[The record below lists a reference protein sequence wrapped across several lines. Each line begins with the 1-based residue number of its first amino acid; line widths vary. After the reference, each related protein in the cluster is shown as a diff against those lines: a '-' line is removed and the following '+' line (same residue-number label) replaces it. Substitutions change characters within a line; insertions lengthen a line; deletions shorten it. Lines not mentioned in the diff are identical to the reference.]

1 MQRRVDLTA
10 PRGAEWLR
18 LWWLYL
24 RSFPDAE
31 RKPIRRILKMAKLGR
46 AGIWAIR
53 RDGKFAGLLMT
64 MEAPHLVQL
73 DYLAVCKKE
82 RNSGLGSEAL
92 ALFREKLAGK
102 PLLVEI
108 ESPYIPGP
116 DQALRQRRRG
126 FYLRAGMVPLGI
138 LAEVYEVQME
148 LLGWDCQ
155 LTFDEYIAFYRD
167 YYRPQ
172 AAEHIHQLP
181 YPKT

>member
-102 PLLVEI
+102 P
-108 ESPYIPGP
+108 
-116 DQALRQRRRG
+116 
-126 FYLRAGMVPLGI
+126 
-138 LAEVYEVQME
+138 
-148 LLGWDCQ
+148 
-155 LTFDEYIAFYRD
+155 
-167 YYRPQ
+167 
-172 AAEHIHQLP
+172 
-181 YPKT
+181 

>member
-10 PRGAEWLR
+10 PRGLEWLR
-18 LWWLYL
+18 LWGLYL
-24 RSFPDAE
+24 TSFPDAE
-31 RKPIRRILKMAKLGR
+31 RKPIRRILKMAKMGR

-53 RDGKFAGLLMT
+53 RDGRFAGLLMT

-82 RNSGLGSEAL
+82 RNSGLGAEAL
-92 ALFREKLAGK
+92 SLLREKLAGR
-102 PLLVEI
+102 PLFVEI
-108 ESPYIPGP
+108 ESPYTPGA

-126 FYLRAGMVPLGI
+126 FYLRAGMTPLGI
-138 LAEVYEVQME
+138 LADVYEVEME

-155 LTFDEYIAFYRD
+155 LTFDEYLTFYRD

-172 AAEHIHQLP
+172 AAEHIRQLP

>member
-10 PRGAEWLR
+10 PRGIEWLA
-18 LWWLYL
+18 LWHLYL
-24 RSFPDAE
+24 RSFPKAE

-73 DYLAVCKKE
+73 DYLAVRKKE
-82 RNSGLGSEAL
+82 RNSGLGGSAL
-92 ALFREKLAGK
+92 ALFREKLAGR

-108 ESPYIPGP
+108 ESPYTPGP
-116 DQALRQRRRG
+116 DQALRQRRKG
-126 FYLRAGMVPLGI
+126 FYLRAGMEPLGI
-138 LAEVYEVQME
+138 LACAYDVEME
-148 LLGWDCQ
+148 LLGWNCR
-155 LTFDEYIAFYRD
+155 LTFDEYVAFYRD

-172 AAEHIHQLP
+172 AAERIRQLP

>member
-10 PRGAEWLR
+10 PRGAEWLG

-24 RSFPDAE
+24 RSFPKAE

-53 RDGKFAGLLMT
+53 RDEKFAGLLMT

-73 DYLAVCKKE
+73 DYLAVRKKE
-82 RNSGLGSEAL
+82 RNSGLGGSAL
-92 ALFREKLAGK
+92 ALFRRKLDGR

-108 ESPYIPGP
+108 ESPYTPGP
-116 DQALRQRRRG
+116 DQALRQRRRN
-126 FYLRAGMVPLGI
+126 FYLRAGMEPLGI
-138 LAEVYEVQME
+138 LAGVYDVEME
-148 LLGWDCQ
+148 LLGWDCR
-155 LTFDEYIAFYRD
+155 LTFDEYLAFYRD

-172 AAEHIHQLP
+172 AAEHIRQLP

>member
-10 PRGAEWLR
+10 PRGPEWLR
-18 LWWLYL
+18 LLWLYL
-24 RSFPDAE
+24 RSFPAAE
-31 RKPIRRILKMAKLGR
+31 RKSIRRILRMAKIGR

-53 RDGKFAGLLMT
+53 RDGKFAGLLIT

-82 RNSGLGSEAL
+82 RNSGLGSDAL
-92 ALFREKLAGK
+92 ALLREKLAGK
-102 PLLVEI
+102 PLFVEI
-108 ESPYIPGP
+108 ESPFAPGP
-116 DQALRQRRRG
+116 DQELRKRRRG
-126 FYLRAGMVPLGI
+126 FYLRAGMEPLGI

-155 LTFDEYIAFYRD
+155 LTFDDYIAFYRD

-172 AAEHIHQLP
+172 AAEKIHQLP
-181 YPKT
+181 YPNE